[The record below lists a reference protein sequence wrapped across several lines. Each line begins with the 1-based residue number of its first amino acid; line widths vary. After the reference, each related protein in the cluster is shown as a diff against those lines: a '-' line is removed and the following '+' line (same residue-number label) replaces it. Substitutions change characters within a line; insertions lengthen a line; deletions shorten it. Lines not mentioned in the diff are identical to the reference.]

1 MARTAARVADQSER
15 GRELEKSQT
24 LNRLCINTIRTLSA
38 DAVQAANSGH
48 PGAPMA
54 PAPLIYT
61 LWQQFMRFDPEDP
74 EGIDLIVVTAR
85 KGEQFDGGFL
95 G

>member
-1 MARTAARVADQSER
+1 
-15 GRELEKSQT
+15 
-24 LNRLCINTIRTLSA
+24 
-38 DAVQAANSGH
+38 
-48 PGAPMA
+48 
-54 PAPLIYT
+54 
-61 LWQQFMRFDPEDP
+61 MRFDPEDP